1 MSVGNMFHKRRA
13 AFDLRE
19 KAITTTYTVN
29 VGGTADNFE
38 EDRVITITN
47 PAADFTITLPTGSY
61 FGQEVLISL
70 LANDADK
77 TVTVSKQIP
86 TGESGTVALGDVG
99 DYASLEYVNDT
110 TGWILLHYELDA

>member
-1 MSVGNMFHKRRA
+1 MSAGNLFHKRKA

-47 PAADFTITLPTGSY
+47 PAENLLLLFLLVLTL
-61 FGQEVLISL
+61 
-70 LANDADK
+70 DK
-77 TVTVSKQIP
+77 KFLFHCWKMIM
-86 TGESGTVALGDVG
+86 L
-99 DYASLEYVNDT
+99 
-110 TGWILLHYELDA
+110 